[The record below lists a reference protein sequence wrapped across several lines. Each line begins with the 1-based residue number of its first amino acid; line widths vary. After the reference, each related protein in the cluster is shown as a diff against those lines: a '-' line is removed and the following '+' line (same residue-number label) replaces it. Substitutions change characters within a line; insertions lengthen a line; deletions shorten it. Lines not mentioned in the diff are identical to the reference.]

1 MRVKSMPWKFL
12 LTATL
17 ALAALAAL
25 GFSTP
30 AIRAA
35 VASAEEESSA
45 GPETEPAEAAAGDR
59 QVVVY
64 YFHGERRCK
73 TCRTIEAF
81 AEEVIQGRFAKQ
93 LDSGALAWRT
103 VNFDEPENEHFIE
116 EFGLVSSSL
125 VLVEMQGGKP
135 ARFEVLKEAW
145 SLVRDKPAFDQY
157 VLDAVRGYLG

>member
-1 MRVKSMPWKFL
+1 MRVKSMPWRPL
-12 LTATL
+12 LAATL
-17 ALAALAAL
+17 VLAALAAL

-35 VASAEEESSA
+35 VAPAEEERVA
-45 GPETEPAEAAAGDR
+45 GPEAEPAEAAAGDR

-81 AEEVIQGRFAKQ
+81 AEEVVQGRFAKQ

-103 VNFDEPENEHFIE
+103 VNYDEAENEHFIE
-116 EFGLVSSSL
+116 EFELVSSSL
-125 VLVEMQGGKP
+125 VLVEMQDGKQV
-135 ARFEVLKEAW
+135 RFEVLKEAW
-145 SLVRDKPAFDQY
+145 SLVRDQAAFDQY
-157 VLDAVRGYLG
+157 VLEAVRDYLG